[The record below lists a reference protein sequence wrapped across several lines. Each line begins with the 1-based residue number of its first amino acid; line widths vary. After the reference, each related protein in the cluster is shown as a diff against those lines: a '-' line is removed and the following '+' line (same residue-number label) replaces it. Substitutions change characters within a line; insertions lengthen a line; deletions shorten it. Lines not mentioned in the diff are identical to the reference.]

1 MDSQLK
7 NVSDTLPVEK
17 NQMADVR
24 TSHPYFLYDA
34 IQAQPDLIEQV
45 FGKQRAA
52 IEAAAAASA
61 GKKRFVFIGIGT
73 SLNAANVCERW
84 MRFHSGGRV
93 LSRGEQSFEFALYP
107 LALGPEDVAIVI
119 THTGTTSKSIDA
131 LRTARESGAMT
142 IAVTGQKPGDGV
154 RGADYHIETCE
165 QEVAFAYTKSYTTA
179 LAALAKYIIAVLG
192 ERNLLKDSAGA
203 DAALEKVPSLMRQ
216 ALRSELKIRE
226 IAKQIANRD
235 RIVFFGAG
243 TCWAT
248 ANEAALK
255 IKESTYIA
263 AEGFET
269 EEILHGPFSEI
280 DSRDVMVG
288 MLTGD
293 AGDERARTILR
304 AGGELG
310 MPRIAITV
318 PEANRDIAAEHVIVL
333 PETPVWLAP
342 FIHLI
347 PLQLLTYHIALARG
361 INPDSGRQDQEAHAR
376 AHKVY
381 KL

>member
-1 MDSQLK
+1 
-7 NVSDTLPVEK
+7 
-17 NQMADVR
+17 MADTR
-24 TSHPYFLYDA
+24 TAHPYFLYDA

-52 IEAAAAASA
+52 IEEAAAAST
-61 GKKRFVFIGIGT
+61 GRKRFVFLGIGT
-73 SLNAANVCERW
+73 SLNAANISERW
-84 MRFHSGGRV
+84 MRFHSGGRAV
-93 LSRGEQSFEFALYP
+93 ARAEESFEFALSP
-107 LALGPEDVAIVI
+107 LALGAEDVAIVI
-119 THTGTTSKSIDA
+119 THTGTTSKSVDA
-131 LRTARESGAMT
+131 LRTARQGGALT
-142 IAVTGQKPGDGV
+142 IAVTGQKSGDGIQ
-154 RGADYHIETCE
+154 GADFHLETCE

-179 LAALAKYIIAVLG
+179 LAALAKYVLAILG
-192 ERNLLKDSAGA
+192 ERNLLKDAAGA

-216 ALRSELKIRE
+216 ALRTELKIRE
-226 IAKQIANRD
+226 IAKQVAAKD
-235 RIVFFGAG
+235 RIVFFGSG

-255 IKESTYIA
+255 IKETSYIA

-280 DSRDVMVG
+280 DSRAVMVT

-293 AGDERARTILR
+293 PGDDRARTVLR

-310 MPRIAITV
+310 MLRVAITV
-318 PEANRDIAAEHVIVL
+318 PDANRDIAADHVIVL
-333 PETPVWLAP
+333 PATPPWLAP
-342 FIHLI
+342 FVHLV
-347 PLQLLTYHIALARG
+347 PLQLLTYYIALARG
-361 INPDSGRQDQEAHAR
+361 FNPDSGRQDQEAHAR